1 MTADIK
7 NKKNFLEYENMEVR
21 FQMFSF
27 FYLINLYTTSTPRI
41 LYVKIVRSIFG
52 GDFIMGQLVL
62 VVDDSGLNLRVA
74 MNILKEHFEVAC
86 ANSGMA
92 ALDVI
97 KKRIPDLILLDYHMP
112 HMDGFELIEKLKE
125 SEEYKDIP
133 IIMLTADNDRDT
145 EVRGFQAGVMDFIT
159 KPFVDEIMLQ
169 RVGRILEL
177 SRLQKNLQNE
187 VSVQT
192 RKAEER
198 RRQVERLSEEV
209 MKTLANT
216 IDAKD
221 TYTNGHSLRVAKY
234 SKEIAKR
241 AGKSKEEQKEIYE
254 MALLHDIGKIGVPDT
269 IINKD
274 TRLTDEEYEAIKQ
287 HPAIGSDILK
297 TIEEIP
303 DIMIGARW
311 HHERYDGRG
320 YPDRLAGTEIPEQ
333 ARIIGVADAYDAMT
347 SKRSY
352 RNILSQ
358 EIVRGE
364 IERGKCT
371 QFDPVFADIMIQ
383 MIDDDIR
390 YTMREK
396 FKGEG

>member
-1 MTADIK
+1 MR
-7 NKKNFLEYENMEVR
+7 E
-21 FQMFSF
+21 
-27 FYLINLYTTSTPRI
+27 
-41 LYVKIVRSIFG
+41 
-52 GDFIMGQLVL
+52 LVL
-62 VVDDSGLNLRVA
+62 VVDDSTLNLRVA
-74 MNILKEHFEVAC
+74 SNILETHFDVAC
-86 ANSGMA
+86 AKSGMEA
-92 ALDVI
+92 FEKI
-97 KKRIPDLILLDYHMP
+97 KVRIPDLILLDYHMP
-112 HMDGFELIEKLKE
+112 QMDGFEFIEKLRE
-125 SEEYKDIP
+125 IDEYKEIS

-177 SRLQKNLQNE
+177 SRLQKNLERE
-187 VSVQT
+187 VSIQT
-192 RKAEER
+192 ARAEAK

-209 MKTLANT
+209 MRTLANT

-221 TYTNGHSLRVAKY
+221 PYTNGHSLRVAKY

-241 AGKSKEEQKEIYE
+241 AGKTKTQQKEIYE

-303 DIMIGARW
+303 EIMIGARW

-320 YPDRLAGTEIPEQ
+320 YPDRLAGTEIPEA

-358 EIVRGE
+358 EVVRGE

-383 MIDDDIR
+383 MIDEDIR

-396 FKGEG
+396 FYGERE

>member
-1 MTADIK
+1 
-7 NKKNFLEYENMEVR
+7 
-21 FQMFSF
+21 
-27 FYLINLYTTSTPRI
+27 
-41 LYVKIVRSIFG
+41 
-52 GDFIMGQLVL
+52 MGQMVL

-74 MNILKEHFEVAC
+74 MNILKEHFEVSC

-92 ALDVI
+92 AFDVI

-112 HMDGFELIEKLKE
+112 VMDGFQFIEKLRE
-125 SEEYKDIP
+125 VDEYKDIP

-145 EVRGFQAGVMDFIT
+145 EVRGFQAGVMDFIA
-159 KPFVDEIMLQ
+159 KPFVNEIMVQ

-177 SRLQKNLQNE
+177 SRLQKNLKHE
-187 VSVQT
+187 VKIQT
-192 RKAEER
+192 QKAEER
-198 RRQVERLSEEV
+198 RSQVEKLSEEV
-209 MKTLANT
+209 MRTLANT

-221 TYTNGHSLRVAKY
+221 PYTNGHSLRVAKY

-241 AGKSKEEQKEIYE
+241 AGKTREQQKEIYQ
-254 MALLHDIGKIGVPDT
+254 MALLHDIGKIGVPDE

-274 TRLTDEEYEAIKQ
+274 TRLTDEEYAAIRK

-297 TIEEIP
+297 TIEQIP

-320 YPDRLAGTEIPEQ
+320 YPDGLKGEEIPEI

-358 EIVRGE
+358 EVVRGE
-364 IERGKCT
+364 IERGKGT
-371 QFDPVFADIMIQ
+371 QFDPFFADIMLQ
-383 MIDDDIR
+383 LIDEDIR

-396 FKGEG
+396 FRGEVVNKD

>member
-1 MTADIK
+1 
-7 NKKNFLEYENMEVR
+7 ME
-21 FQMFSF
+21 Q
-27 FYLINLYTTSTPRI
+27 T
-41 LYVKIVRSIFG
+41 
-52 GDFIMGQLVL
+52 VL
-62 VVDDSGLNLRVA
+62 VVDDSTLNLRVA
-74 MNILKEHFEVAC
+74 TNILKEHFEVVC
-86 ANSGMA
+86 AKSGVA
-92 ALDVI
+92 ALEEI
-97 KKRIPDLILLDYHMP
+97 EKQMPDLILLDYHMP
-112 HMDGFELIEKLKE
+112 VMDGFQFIQKLRE
-125 SEEYKDIP
+125 IEEYKDIP

-145 EVRGFQAGVMDFIT
+145 EVRGFQAGVMDFIA
-159 KPFVDEIMLQ
+159 KPFVNEIMLQ

-177 SRLQKNLQNE
+177 SRLQKNLEYE
-187 VSVQT
+187 VKIQT
-192 RKAEER
+192 EKAEER
-198 RRQVERLSEEV
+198 RSQVEKLSDEV
-209 MKTLANT
+209 MRTLANT

-221 TYTNGHSLRVAKY
+221 PYTNGHSLRVAKY

-241 AGKSKEEQKEIYE
+241 AGMTKEQQKEIYQ
-254 MALLHDIGKIGVPDT
+254 MALLHDIGKIGVPDE

-274 TRLTDEEYEAIKQ
+274 TRLTDEEYAAIRK

-311 HHERYDGRG
+311 HHERYDGHG
-320 YPDRLAGTEIPEQ
+320 YPDGLAGTEIPEI

-358 EIVRGE
+358 EVVRGE

-371 QFDPVFADIMIQ
+371 QFDPVYADIMIQ
-383 MIDDDIR
+383 MIDEDIK

-396 FKGEG
+396 FHGEM

>member
-1 MTADIK
+1 
-7 NKKNFLEYENMEVR
+7 
-21 FQMFSF
+21 
-27 FYLINLYTTSTPRI
+27 
-41 LYVKIVRSIFG
+41 
-52 GDFIMGQLVL
+52 MGQTVL

-74 MNILKEHFEVAC
+74 MSILKEHFDVIC
-86 ANSGMA
+86 ANSGVA
-92 ALDVI
+92 AFEVM
-97 KKRIPDLILLDYHMP
+97 KKQIPDLILLDYHMP
-112 HMDGFELIEKLKE
+112 VMDGFQFIEKLRTI
-125 SEEYKDIP
+125 EEYKDIP

-145 EVRGFQAGVMDFIT
+145 EVRGFQAGVMDFIA
-159 KPFVDEIMLQ
+159 KPFVNEIMVQ

-177 SRLQKNLQNE
+177 SRLQKNLQYE
-187 VSVQT
+187 VEIQT
-192 RKAEER
+192 QKAEER
-198 RRQVERLSEEV
+198 RNQVEKLSEEV

-221 TYTNGHSLRVAKY
+221 TYTNGHSIRVAKY

-241 AGKSKEEQKEIYE
+241 AGKSKAEQKEIYQ
-254 MALLHDIGKIGVPDT
+254 MALLHDIGKIGVPDD

-274 TRLTDEEYEAIKQ
+274 TRLTDEEYAAIRK

-311 HHERYDGRG
+311 HHERYDGHG
-320 YPDRLAGTEIPEQ
+320 YPDGLAGTEIPEI

-358 EIVRGE
+358 DVVRSE

-371 QFDPVFADIMIQ
+371 QFDPDFADIMIE
-383 MIDDDIR
+383 MIDEDIK

-396 FKGEG
+396 FKGEV

>member
-1 MTADIK
+1 
-7 NKKNFLEYENMEVR
+7 
-21 FQMFSF
+21 
-27 FYLINLYTTSTPRI
+27 
-41 LYVKIVRSIFG
+41 
-52 GDFIMGQLVL
+52 MGQTVL

-74 MNILKEHFEVAC
+74 MNILKEYFDVTC
-86 ANSGMA
+86 ANSGSA
-92 ALDVI
+92 AFEVI
-97 KKRIPDLILLDYHMP
+97 KKQIPDLILLDYHMP
-112 HMDGFELIEKLKE
+112 VMDGFQFIEKLRE
-125 SEEYKDIP
+125 IEEYKDIP

-145 EVRGFQAGVMDFIT
+145 EVRGFQAGVMDFIA
-159 KPFVDEIMLQ
+159 KPFVNEIMIQ

-177 SRLQKNLQNE
+177 SRLQKNLESE
-187 VSVQT
+187 VKIQT
-192 RKAEER
+192 KKAEER
-198 RRQVERLSEEV
+198 RNQVEKLSEEV

-221 TYTNGHSLRVAKY
+221 PYTNGHSLRVAKY

-241 AGKSKEEQKEIYE
+241 AGKSKAEQKEIYQ
-254 MALLHDIGKIGVPDT
+254 MALLHDIGKIGVPDD

-274 TRLTDEEYEAIKQ
+274 SRLTDEEYAAIRK

-311 HHERYDGRG
+311 HHERYDGHG
-320 YPDRLAGTEIPEQ
+320 YPDGLAGTEIPEI

-358 EIVRGE
+358 EVVRGE
-364 IERGKCT
+364 IKRGKCT
-371 QFDPVFADIMIQ
+371 QFDPVFADIMIA
-383 MIDDDIR
+383 MIDEDIK

-396 FKGEG
+396 FKGEV

>member
-1 MTADIK
+1 
-7 NKKNFLEYENMEVR
+7 
-21 FQMFSF
+21 
-27 FYLINLYTTSTPRI
+27 
-41 LYVKIVRSIFG
+41 
-52 GDFIMGQLVL
+52 MGQTVL

-74 MNILKEHFEVAC
+74 MNILKEHFDVTC
-86 ANSGMA
+86 ANSGPA
-92 ALDVI
+92 AFEVM
-97 KKRIPDLILLDYHMP
+97 KKQVPDLILLDYHMP
-112 HMDGFELIEKLKE
+112 VMDGFQFIEKLRE
-125 SEEYKDIP
+125 NEEYKDIP

-145 EVRGFQAGVMDFIT
+145 EVRGFQAGVMDFIA
-159 KPFVDEIMLQ
+159 KPFVNEIMVQ

-177 SRLQKNLQNE
+177 SRLQKNLEYE
-187 VSVQT
+187 VKVQT
-192 RKAEER
+192 QEAEAR
-198 RRQVERLSEEV
+198 RNQVEKLSEEV
-209 MKTLANT
+209 MRTLANT

-221 TYTNGHSLRVAKY
+221 PYTNGHSLRVAKY

-241 AGKSKEEQKEIYE
+241 AGKDRAEQKEIYQ
-254 MALLHDIGKIGVPDT
+254 MALLHDIGKIGVPDD

-274 TRLTDEEYEAIKQ
+274 TRLTDEEYAAIRK

-320 YPDRLAGTEIPEQ
+320 YPDGLAGTEIPEN

-358 EIVRGE
+358 DVVRRE
-364 IERGKCT
+364 IERGKGT
-371 QFDPVFADIMIQ
+371 QFDPFFADIMIQ
-383 MIDDDIR
+383 MIDEDIR

-396 FKGEG
+396 FRGEV

>member
-1 MTADIK
+1 
-7 NKKNFLEYENMEVR
+7 
-21 FQMFSF
+21 
-27 FYLINLYTTSTPRI
+27 
-41 LYVKIVRSIFG
+41 
-52 GDFIMGQLVL
+52 MGQTVL

-74 MNILKEHFEVAC
+74 MSILKEHFDVIC
-86 ANSGMA
+86 ANSGVA
-92 ALDVI
+92 AFEVM
-97 KKRIPDLILLDYHMP
+97 KKQIPDLILLDYHMP
-112 HMDGFELIEKLKE
+112 VMDGFQFIEKLRMI
-125 SEEYKDIP
+125 EEYKDIP

-145 EVRGFQAGVMDFIT
+145 EVRGFQAGVMDFIA
-159 KPFVDEIMLQ
+159 KPFVNEIMVQ

-177 SRLQKNLQNE
+177 SRLQKNLQYE
-187 VSVQT
+187 VEIQT
-192 RKAEER
+192 QKAEER
-198 RRQVERLSEEV
+198 RNQVEKLSEEV

-221 TYTNGHSLRVAKY
+221 TYTNGHSMRVAKY

-241 AGKSKEEQKEIYE
+241 AGKSKAEQKEIYQ
-254 MALLHDIGKIGVPDT
+254 MALLHDIGKIGVPDD

-274 TRLTDEEYEAIKQ
+274 TRLTDEEYAAIRK

-303 DIMIGARW
+303 DIMSGARW
-311 HHERYDGRG
+311 HHERYDGHG
-320 YPDRLAGTEIPEQ
+320 YPDGLAGTEIPEI

-358 EIVRGE
+358 DVVRGE

-371 QFDPVFADIMIQ
+371 QFDPDFADIMIQ
-383 MIDDDIR
+383 MIDEDIK

-396 FKGEG
+396 FKGEV

>member
-1 MTADIK
+1 MRQT
-7 NKKNFLEYENMEVR
+7 
-21 FQMFSF
+21 
-27 FYLINLYTTSTPRI
+27 
-41 LYVKIVRSIFG
+41 
-52 GDFIMGQLVL
+52 VL

-74 MNILKEHFEVAC
+74 MNILKEHFEVTC
-86 ANSGMA
+86 ANSGPA
-92 ALDVI
+92 AFDVI
-97 KKRIPDLILLDYHMP
+97 KKQIPDLILLDYHMP
-112 HMDGFELIEKLKE
+112 VMDGFQFIEKLRE
-125 SEEYKDIP
+125 IEEYKDIP

-145 EVRGFQAGVMDFIT
+145 EVRGFQAGVMDFIA
-159 KPFVDEIMLQ
+159 KPFVNEIMVQ

-177 SRLQKNLQNE
+177 SRLQKNLE
-187 VSVQT
+187 VEVRVQT
-192 RKAEER
+192 QKAEER
-198 RRQVERLSEEV
+198 RNQVEKLSEEV

-221 TYTNGHSLRVAKY
+221 PYTNGHSLRVAKY

-241 AGKSKEEQKEIYE
+241 AGKSKAEQKEIYQ
-254 MALLHDIGKIGVPDT
+254 MALLHDIGKIGVPDE

-274 TRLTDEEYEAIKQ
+274 TRLTDEEYAAIRK

-311 HHERYDGRG
+311 HHERYDGHG
-320 YPDRLAGTEIPEQ
+320 YPDGLAGTEIPEI

-358 EIVRGE
+358 EVVRGE

-383 MIDDDIR
+383 MIDEDIK

-396 FKGEG
+396 FRGEV

>member
-1 MTADIK
+1 
-7 NKKNFLEYENMEVR
+7 
-21 FQMFSF
+21 
-27 FYLINLYTTSTPRI
+27 
-41 LYVKIVRSIFG
+41 
-52 GDFIMGQLVL
+52 MGQTVL

-74 MNILKEHFEVAC
+74 MNILKEHFDVAC
-86 ANSGMA
+86 ANSGA
-92 ALDVI
+92 AAFEVM
-97 KKRIPDLILLDYHMP
+97 KKQIPDLILLDYHMP
-112 HMDGFELIEKLKE
+112 VMDGFQFIEKLRGM
-125 SEEYKDIP
+125 EEYKDIP
-133 IIMLTADNDRDT
+133 IIMLTADNDRNT
-145 EVRGFQAGVMDFIT
+145 EVRGFQAGVMDFIA
-159 KPFVDEIMLQ
+159 KPFVNEIMIQ

-177 SRLQKNLQNE
+177 SRLQKNLESE
-187 VSVQT
+187 VKIQMK
-192 RKAEER
+192 KAEER
-198 RRQVERLSEEV
+198 RNQVEKLSEEV

-221 TYTNGHSLRVAKY
+221 PYTNGHSLRVAKY

-241 AGKSKEEQKEIYE
+241 AGKSKAEQKEIYQ
-254 MALLHDIGKIGVPDT
+254 MALLHDIGKIGVPDD

-274 TRLTDEEYEAIKQ
+274 TRLTDEEYAAIRK

-311 HHERYDGRG
+311 HHERYDGHG
-320 YPDRLAGTEIPEQ
+320 YPDGLAGTEIPEI

-358 EIVRGE
+358 DVVRGE

-371 QFDPVFADIMIQ
+371 QFDPVFADIMIA
-383 MIDDDIR
+383 MIDEDIK

-396 FKGEG
+396 FKGEV

>member
-1 MTADIK
+1 
-7 NKKNFLEYENMEVR
+7 
-21 FQMFSF
+21 
-27 FYLINLYTTSTPRI
+27 
-41 LYVKIVRSIFG
+41 
-52 GDFIMGQLVL
+52 MGQTVL

-74 MNILKEHFEVAC
+74 MNILKEHFDVTC
-86 ANSGMA
+86 ANSGVA
-92 ALDVI
+92 AFEVM
-97 KKRIPDLILLDYHMP
+97 KKQMPDLILLDYHMP
-112 HMDGFELIEKLKE
+112 IMDGFQFIEKLRGI
-125 SEEYKDIP
+125 EEYKDIP

-145 EVRGFQAGVMDFIT
+145 EVRGFQAGVMDFIA
-159 KPFVDEIMLQ
+159 KPFVNEIMIQ

-177 SRLQKNLQNE
+177 SRLQKDLQSE
-187 VSVQT
+187 VEVQT
-192 RKAEER
+192 KKAEER
-198 RRQVERLSEEV
+198 RNQVEKLSEEV
-209 MKTLANT
+209 MRTLANT

-221 TYTNGHSLRVAKY
+221 PYTNGHSLRVAKY

-241 AGKSKEEQKEIYE
+241 AGKSKAEQKEIYQ
-254 MALLHDIGKIGVPDT
+254 MALLHDIGKIGVPDE

-274 TRLTDEEYEAIKQ
+274 TRLTDEEYAAIRK

-311 HHERYDGRG
+311 HHERYDGHG
-320 YPDRLAGTEIPEQ
+320 YPDRLAGTEIPEI

-352 RNILSQ
+352 RNILAQ
-358 EIVRGE
+358 EVVRSE

-383 MIDDDIR
+383 MIDEDIK

-396 FKGEG
+396 FLGEV

>member
-1 MTADIK
+1 
-7 NKKNFLEYENMEVR
+7 
-21 FQMFSF
+21 
-27 FYLINLYTTSTPRI
+27 
-41 LYVKIVRSIFG
+41 
-52 GDFIMGQLVL
+52 MGQTVL

-74 MNILKEHFEVAC
+74 TNILKEHFEVIC
-86 ANSGMA
+86 AKSGPDA
-92 ALDVI
+92 FKEI
-97 KKRIPDLILLDYHMP
+97 EKQIPDLILLDYHMP
-112 HMDGFELIEKLKE
+112 VMDGFQFIEKLRE
-125 SEEYKDIP
+125 IEEYKDIP

-145 EVRGFQAGVMDFIT
+145 EVRGFQAGVMDFIA
-159 KPFVDEIMLQ
+159 KPFVNEIMVQ

-177 SRLQKNLQNE
+177 SRLQKNLECE
-187 VSVQT
+187 VKVQT
-192 RKAEER
+192 EKAEER
-198 RRQVERLSEEV
+198 RNQLEKLSEEV
-209 MKTLANT
+209 MRTLANT

-221 TYTNGHSLRVAKY
+221 PYTNGHSLRVAKY
-234 SKEIAKR
+234 SMEIAKR
-241 AGKSKEEQKEIYE
+241 AGKTREEQKEIYQ
-254 MALLHDIGKIGVPDT
+254 MALLHDIGKIGVPDD

-274 TRLTDEEYEAIKQ
+274 TRLTDEEYAAIRK

-311 HHERYDGRG
+311 HHERYDGHG
-320 YPDRLAGTEIPEQ
+320 YPDGLAGSEIPEI

-358 EIVRGE
+358 EVVRGE

-371 QFDPVFADIMIQ
+371 QFDPDFADIMIQ
-383 MIDDDIR
+383 MIDEDIK

-396 FKGEG
+396 FIGEV

>member
-1 MTADIK
+1 MR
-7 NKKNFLEYENMEVR
+7 E
-21 FQMFSF
+21 
-27 FYLINLYTTSTPRI
+27 
-41 LYVKIVRSIFG
+41 
-52 GDFIMGQLVL
+52 LVL
-62 VVDDSGLNLRVA
+62 VVDDSTLNLRVA
-74 MNILKEHFEVAC
+74 SNILEIHFDVAC
-86 ANSGMA
+86 AKSGMEA
-92 ALDVI
+92 FEKI
-97 KKRIPDLILLDYHMP
+97 KVRVPDLILLDYHMP
-112 HMDGFELIEKLKE
+112 QMDGFEFIEKLRE
-125 SEEYKDIP
+125 VEEYKDIA

-177 SRLQKNLQNE
+177 SRLQKNLERE
-187 VSVQT
+187 VSIQT
-192 RKAEER
+192 ARAEAK

-209 MKTLANT
+209 MRTLANT

-221 TYTNGHSLRVAKY
+221 PYTNGHSLRVAKY

-241 AGKSKEEQKEIYE
+241 AGKTKAQQKEIYE

-303 DIMIGARW
+303 EIMIGARW

-320 YPDRLAGTEIPEQ
+320 YPDRLAGTEIPEE

-358 EIVRGE
+358 EVVRGE

-383 MIDDDIR
+383 MIDEDIR

-396 FKGEG
+396 FYGERE